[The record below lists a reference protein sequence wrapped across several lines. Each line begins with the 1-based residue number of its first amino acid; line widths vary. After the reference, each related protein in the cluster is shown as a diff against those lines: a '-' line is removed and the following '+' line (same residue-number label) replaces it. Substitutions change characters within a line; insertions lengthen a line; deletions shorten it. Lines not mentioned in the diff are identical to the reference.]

1 MQWAPNS
8 LNDHI
13 LWLEISTGMRDTLT
27 IDDQGIPGGFHQNS
41 SPKCLP
47 ETPWEDLWSF
57 FFPLATIHFYSSRE
71 FSGLQHEF
79 ISKWISYYNIKST
92 TFKLRFL
99 SSKFR
104 QFRSSPN
111 MFLDS
116 VDTISAFFC
125 LPLEGL
131 APVLCHIIFCLSLQ
145 LGDICI
151 SVPDYKLWRL
161 VPLSV
166 LI

>member
-1 MQWAPNS
+1 MTREFLEGSIKIAPQNVFLKS
-8 LNDHI
+8 H
-13 LWLEISTGMRDTLT
+13 ERISDA
-27 IDDQGIPGGFHQNS
+27 F
-41 SPKCLP
+41 
-47 ETPWEDLWSF
+47 F

-79 ISKWISYYNIKST
+79 ISKWISCYNIKSA

-111 MFLDS
+111 MLLDL

-131 APVLCHIIFCLSLQ
+131 CTCFMPHYILPLTAMRWYLYFSA
-145 LGDICI
+145 
-151 SVPDYKLWRL
+151 RL
-161 VPLSV
+161 
-166 LI
+166 